1 MRIGLVQGHGEGEP
15 FLKWLH
21 RVAGR
26 DRAKRLAVFLQ
37 QWDHLADDLERAPT
51 VKEYAAEW
59 KESEAGVY
67 RQLEE
72 FRQIFPSEE
81 DPARIME
88 LLWSGMPRNGQLMAL
103 LDVRIS
109 EADSS

>member
-1 MRIGLVQGHGEGEP
+1 MRIGLPQDQRDGEA

-21 RVAGR
+21 RAAGR

-37 QWDHLADDLERAPT
+37 QWDHLADDLGRAPT

-59 KESEAGVY
+59 RESEAGVY

-72 FRQIFPSEE
+72 FREVFPSEE

-103 LDVRIS
+103 LDVRIIEVEPS
-109 EADSS
+109 